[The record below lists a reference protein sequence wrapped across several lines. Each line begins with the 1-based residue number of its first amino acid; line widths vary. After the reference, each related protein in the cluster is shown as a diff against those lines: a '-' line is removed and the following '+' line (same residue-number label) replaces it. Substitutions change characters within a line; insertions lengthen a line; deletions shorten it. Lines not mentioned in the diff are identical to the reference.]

1 MDTFQAIKSR
11 RSIRSFNDKA
21 VSDEEIEKLIDA
33 ARFAPSAGNL
43 QPWEFIIVKEPK
55 RKRQLSVAALNQ
67 HFIEEAPIVIV
78 VCANET
84 RSGRRYGR
92 RGVTLYCIQ
101 DTAAAT
107 QNLLLAA
114 YSLGLSTCWIGAF
127 REKLV
132 RESLKTPSHVR
143 PVAMIPVGFSSRKPK
158 QRRRRPIAEIT
169 HQETY

>member
-55 RKRQLSVAALNQ
+55 TKRQLSVAALNQ

-143 PVAMIPVGFSSRKPK
+143 PVAMIPVGFSSRKPE